1 MIALRELLMRDAKL
15 LVEYLNDREVQEFM
29 EEFPY
34 PFRVSHAIEMIK
46 RSRDGKREVVRGIV
60 KDDILVGIIGLLEIF
75 RGKGKLFYL
84 VGKEYRGQGIAT
96 EAVKIFLEEIRG
108 RIDLVYAFVA
118 QENTAS
124 ARVLEKNGFKK
135 AGVVRRFIRNSF
147 GEKLDA
153 VLYFREL

>member
-1 MIALRELLMRDAKL
+1 VIALRELLMRDAKL